1 MENQSAIE
9 KLAFQFTVAYGG
21 CYFWYASQIRVFQAT
36 VNDFGKLKQQRN
48 KINTICET
56 AKIIIIIKIKKQQ
69 QQQQCSGILER
80 CLTRQTAMERETN
93 KIKNTRTNKRKTQ
106 KTSKQSGKLKKIV

>member
-21 CYFWYASQIRVFQAT
+21 CYFWYGSQIRVFQAT

-93 KIKNTRTNKRKTQ
+93 KIKKYKNKQTENSKNQQTEWKT
-106 KTSKQSGKLKKIV
+106 

>member
-56 AKIIIIIKIKKQQ
+56 AKIIIIIKIKNN
-69 QQQQCSGILER
+69 SSSSNAVGY
-80 CLTRQTAMERETN
+80 
-93 KIKNTRTNKRKTQ
+93 Q
-106 KTSKQSGKLKKIV
+106 KDA